1 MDHDPA
7 DRPAETPRLRVGHD
21 ERTAAMQALDTHL
34 EAGRLDVAEYSDR
47 SAAAGAAVY
56 RDELDAL
63 FRDLPEPHLAPAGQ
77 VVPAQ
82 PHLPVRHT
90 VWPVALI
97 PVVLALGMVT
107 LTVLGHPVGFVM
119 FPLLFL
125 LMGTLGHRRRPF

>member
-1 MDHDPA
+1 MDDDPA

-21 ERTAAMQALDTHL
+21 ERTAAMTALDAHL

-82 PHLPVRHT
+82 PHLPARHT
-90 VWPVALI
+90 VWPVALLPI
-97 PVVLALGMVT
+97 VLALGMVT

>member
-1 MDHDPA
+1 MDDDRA

-21 ERTAAMQALDTHL
+21 ERTAAMKALDEHL
-34 EAGRLDVAEYSDR
+34 EAGRLDVTTYSDR
-47 SAAAGAAVY
+47 SATAGAAVY

-63 FRDLPEPHLAPAGQ
+63 FTDLPEPHLAPAGQ
-77 VVPAQ
+77 IVPAHPQ
-82 PHLPVRHT
+82 LPARA

-97 PVVLALGMVT
+97 PIVLALGMVT

-125 LMGTLGHRRRPF
+125 LMGSLGHRRRPF

>member
-1 MDHDPA
+1 MDDDQA

-21 ERTAAMQALDTHL
+21 ERTAAMKALDEHL

-47 SAAAGAAVY
+47 SATAGAAVY

-63 FRDLPEPHLAPAGQ
+63 FRDLPEPHLTPAGQ
-77 VVPAQ
+77 VVPMQ

-90 VWPVALI
+90 LWPVALI
-97 PVVLALGMVT
+97 PI
-107 LTVLGHPVGFVM
+107 VLGIGLVALVITGQAAGFAL

-125 LMGTLGHRRRPF
+125 LMGPLGHIRRRF